1 MSSPL
6 SPRDPSPADEPA
18 VDPSTGSTPTR
29 PSTEPASSA
38 ERRDPTPPRGLDRK
52 GRVKHTR
59 ASGLWVGV
67 VTAAVLAIAFLVF
80 IAQNSEKVSIKFLG
94 FEGRL
99 SLAIA
104 LLLSAVI
111 GALVVAVPGIVR
123 IAQLRTA
130 LRKNAKH

>member
-1 MSSPL
+1 MTSPL
-6 SPRDPSPADEPA
+6 ADGPDRATTDPSVDSAEPA
-18 VDPSTGSTPTR
+18 ADR
-29 PSTEPASSA
+29 PAAGPASTA
-38 ERRDPTPPRGLDRK
+38 DRPTTPAAGLDRK
-52 GRVKHTR
+52 GRVKRTR
-59 ASGLWVGV
+59 ASGLWIGLIS
-67 VTAAVLAIAFLVF
+67 AAVLAVGFLVF

-94 FEGRL
+94 FEGQL

-123 IAQLRTA
+123 IGQLRRA